1 MESWIQYTG
10 KRCARS
16 LEEGGV
22 RMRRRWKKTA
32 ALSLVF
38 ALAAA
43 GTAMAGEWKQD
54 EKGWWWQFEDGTYLK
69 SRSAFL
75 DGNQDG
81 SAERYFFGDDGYLLV
96 STTTEDGRTVNAD
109 GQQLLA
115 DGSVLSVQVATPHA
129 TTQDGTVGGY
139 YLGDIGGDW
148 TGDAIPKNP
157 YTIYY
162 GIAVQVI
169 DDNTISVKPDQFDNM
184 QPVIFHKVSDGV
196 YEVPCSSGGVDRYTF
211 SGGTVTFTC
220 PSYEE
225 IKIFKK

>member
-1 MESWIQYTG
+1 M
-10 KRCARS
+10 K
-16 LEEGGV
+16 
-22 RMRRRWKKTA
+22 RRWKKTA
-32 ALSLVF
+32 ALSIGF
-38 ALAAA
+38 ALVAA
-43 GTAMAGEWKQD
+43 GTAVAGEWKQD

-81 SAERYFFGDDGYLLV
+81 MAENYFFGDDGYLLV
-96 STTTEDGRTVNAD
+96 STTTEDGRKVNAD
-109 GQQLLA
+109 GQLLLS
-115 DGSVLSVQVATPHA
+115 DGSVLRIQVATPHA

-148 TGDAIPKNP
+148 TGDGTLKDP

-169 DDNTISVKPDQFDNM
+169 DDNTISVKSDQFDNM
-184 QPVIFHKVSDGV
+184 QPVMFYKVSEGV
-196 YEVPCSSGGVDRYTF
+196 YEVPCRSGGVDRYTF

-220 PSYEE
+220 QSYEE
-225 IKIFKK
+225 MEVFKK